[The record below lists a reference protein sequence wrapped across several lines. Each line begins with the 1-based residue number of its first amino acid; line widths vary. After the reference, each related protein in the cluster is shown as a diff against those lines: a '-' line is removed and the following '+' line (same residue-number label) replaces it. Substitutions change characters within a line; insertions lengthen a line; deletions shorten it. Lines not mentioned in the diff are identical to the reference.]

1 METKKYNWL
10 EMEPDIRN
18 GLMITG
24 HYSSSRDDTEYYD
37 VYAYPSLVYLFRYN
51 SSRFNNTG
59 HIHEHY
65 PKHDEYGFLPVGEL
79 KIWRDLYPC
88 LNQNGY
94 YLERICWGHPE
105 CITHNGTQALDWSYT
120 ITNYP
125 RPFEEIVKEKITLYK
140 QK

>member
-1 METKKYNWL
+1 
-10 EMEPDIRN
+10 MEPDIRN

-94 YLERICWGHPE
+94 YLERICWG
-105 CITHNGTQALDWSYT
+105 ILNALLIMVLRHWT
-120 ITNYP
+120 GVIQLP
-125 RPFEEIVKEKITLYK
+125 IILVHLKKL
-140 QK
+140 